1 MAQTPGRTCGSRE
14 RGTEAGA
21 DLHHSQKGKLLAELC
36 AHTKET
42 HFKDVGHDKRVS
54 AIIQKPRHLTINSL
68 TQEKTGIRVH
78 SIKSSG
84 DHSGIS

>member
-1 MAQTPGRTCGSRE
+1 MAQTPGRTCGPGE

-21 DLHHSQKGKLLAELC
+21 DLHQSQKGKVLAELC

-42 HFKDVGHDKRVS
+42 QFKDVGHDKS
-54 AIIQKPRHLTINSL
+54 MSTIIQKLRHLNINSL
-68 TQEKTGIRVH
+68 TQQKTGIRVH
-78 SIKSSG
+78 SIKTSG